1 MSKSINTRYSEIIAK
16 HRQPDA
22 APAAPAPV
30 EAEMPKAV
38 VRPAG
43 GGVKRPA
50 KSKDPN
56 YAKLTLYVQVGT
68 LTAAKIKALQ
78 QRKDLSDV
86 ADELLSKWVNH

>member
-16 HRQPDA
+16 HRQQDA
-22 APAAPAPV
+22 GPNKLEPSEVLNPA
-30 EAEMPKAV
+30 
-38 VRPAG
+38 RPAG
-43 GGVKRPA
+43 EGTKKAA

-56 YAKLTLYVQVGT
+56 YVKLTLYVQLDT

-86 ADELLSKWVNH
+86 ADELLRTWARG